1 MRSMK
6 KIIKY
11 VIADILRNKIVLVYT
26 LVLFLFSFS
35 LFSLEDSPNKGLL
48 SMLNV
53 ILIIVPL
60 VSVVF
65 STIYIYNSAEF
76 IELLVSQPLKRKA
89 IWTSLFVGLA
99 SSLSIA
105 YFIGVG
111 ILVLIYAPSSTGIM
125 LVVLGVFLS
134 VIFSAIAMLAGVL
147 ARDKAKGIGI
157 SIMLWLYFSLLF
169 DGLVLF
175 LLFQF
180 AEYPLEKPMIAISLL
195 NPIDLSRILVL
206 LNMDVSALMGYTG
219 AIFKDFFGTTN
230 GLVVSFVALTLWI
243 VLPLWYSVRKFNQKD
258 L

>member
-1 MRSMK
+1 MK

-11 VIADILRNKIVLVYT
+11 VLTDLLRNKIVLVYT
-26 LVLFLFSFS
+26 LILFLFSFS
-35 LFSLEDSPNKGLL
+35 LFSLEDSPAKGLL
-48 SMLNV
+48 SMLNI

-60 VSVVF
+60 MSVIF

-76 IELLVSQPLKRKA
+76 IELLVSQPLKRRT
-89 IWTSLFVGLA
+89 IWLSIFIGLA
-99 SSLSIA
+99 LSLSIA
-105 YFIGVG
+105 YFMGVG
-111 ILVLIYAPSSTGIM
+111 IVILIYQPSTAGLMII
-125 LVVLGVFLS
+125 VLGILLS
-134 VIFSAIAMLAGVL
+134 IIFSSIALLAGVIT
-147 ARDKAKGIGI
+147 RDKAKGIGV

-180 AEYPLEKPMIAISLL
+180 ADYPLEKPMILVSML

-219 AIFKDFFGTTN
+219 AIFKDFFGTQN
-230 GLVVSFVALTLWI
+230 GLIVSFSVLLLWI
-243 VLPLWYSVRKFNQKD
+243 ILPTWVSLRKFNHKD